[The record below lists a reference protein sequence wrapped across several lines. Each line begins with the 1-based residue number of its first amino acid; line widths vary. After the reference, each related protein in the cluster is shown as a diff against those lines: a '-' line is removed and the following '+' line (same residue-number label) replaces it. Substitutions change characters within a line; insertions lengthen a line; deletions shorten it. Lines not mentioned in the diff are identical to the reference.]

1 MSANLALLLSIFP
14 FHGYECNW
22 NENSVGKLTFFR
34 SVGFMK
40 LFPGC
45 AVCMAPA
52 ANAQADQ
59 IQALRHFHG
68 YPLDFFLS
76 R

>member
-1 MSANLALLLSIFP
+1 M
-14 FHGYECNW
+14 
-22 NENSVGKLTFFR
+22 
-34 SVGFMK
+34 
-40 LFPGC
+40 
-45 AVCMAPA
+45 CMQAPV

-76 R
+76 PLMVADHFHEPLGRITKPLDRSRKAIERNEP